1 MQRLRTNETLLM
13 FIFGAYLLIAPSV
26 VTSYRIDDNLVKH
39 FRNVVQ
45 LSDITASV
53 TDDDTKSLITYQPI
67 NHSKAIS
74 DEEGKDWR
82 LFEITVTGFGVDSI
96 FLISTQHEVS
106 CQENSS
112 LPAWKIDK
120 RGSDE
125 GKFRLKINHATR
137 LAGKTLYLCVRN
149 ESSQQFQH
157 LGSKSRFYIDSG

>member
-13 FIFGAYLLIAPSV
+13 FFFGAYLLIAPSV
-26 VTSYRIDDNLVKH
+26 VTSYRVDDDIEKH

-45 LSDITASV
+45 LSDITASAV
-53 TDDDTKSLITYQPI
+53 DDDIKSLITYQPI

-74 DEEGKDWR
+74 DEEGKEWR
-82 LFEITVTGFGVDSI
+82 LFEITVNGFGVDSI
-96 FLISTQHEVS
+96 LLISTQYEDS
-106 CQENSS
+106 CRENSS

-125 GKFRLKINHATR
+125 GKFRLKINHATP

-149 ESSQQFQH
+149 ESSEQFQH
-157 LGSKSRFYIDSG
+157 LGSKSRFYIDVG